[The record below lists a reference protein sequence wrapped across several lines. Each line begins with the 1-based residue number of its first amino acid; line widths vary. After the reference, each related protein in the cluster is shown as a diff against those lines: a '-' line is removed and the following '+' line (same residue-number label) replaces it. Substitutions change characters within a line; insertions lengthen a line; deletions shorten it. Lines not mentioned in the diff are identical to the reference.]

1 MREARVKKIG
11 KLDPTGE
18 IRNFRNGR
26 ECVHEIYYDQ
36 REPHYSDCPMI
47 WRTYAVDELDMW
59 VKFKKW
65 FAEQSE
71 GDLTNVIWL

>member
-18 IRNFRNGR
+18 IRNFRNER

-36 REPHYSDCPMI
+36 HDSGGVCPI
-47 WRTYAVDELDMW
+47 VWRTYAVDELDMW
-59 VKFKKW
+59 VQFKKW
-65 FAEQSE
+65 FAEQSKGE
-71 GDLTNVIWL
+71 PNNVIWL